1 MRSEWE
7 GFGELC
13 WKWLVLWRLELQ
25 KIMLFCAFL
34 QRMGIE
40 GVEQQK
46 QIP

>member
-1 MRSEWE
+1 MRNEWE

-13 WKWLVLWRLELQ
+13 WKWLVLWRLELH

-46 QIP
+46 KIR